1 VDRGVRKGT
10 VTRRRGG
17 VDRKVAGGVYQ
28 KVADGVDLRVE
39 VVGGGGLVEVAA
51 RSIR

>member
-17 VDRKVAGGVYQ
+17 VDRKVAGGV
-28 KVADGVDLRVE
+28 DLRVE